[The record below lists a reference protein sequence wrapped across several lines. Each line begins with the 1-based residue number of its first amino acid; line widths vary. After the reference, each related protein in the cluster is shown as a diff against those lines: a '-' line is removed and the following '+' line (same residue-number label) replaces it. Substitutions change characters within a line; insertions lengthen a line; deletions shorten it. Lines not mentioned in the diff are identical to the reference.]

1 MTILVVGGTG
11 QLSTALAA
19 LGPERDL
26 AVVGRP
32 ILDFDQPDRIAAT
45 LAAHRPTLIIN
56 AAAYTAVDKA
66 ESDVDAA
73 FRANASGPE
82 ILARYCAAAD
92 IPLIH
97 VSTDFVFDGTK
108 GAPYVETDLTNPLGV
123 YGASKRAGE
132 IAVLAACPKALVLR
146 TSWVYAPYGRNF
158 VLTMLGAAQ
167 RMPCLRVVADQ
178 IGCPTA
184 APDLAAAILAIAD
197 QLGHGWREE
206 YGGIY
211 HAAGTGFTSWHG
223 LASAAFAEAA
233 RHGRAPPEV
242 TPIATADWPTPVQ
255 RPADSRLD
263 SSKLAQR
270 FGVMLP
276 DWQDALS
283 RMIDQ
288 ALGAQGRAEPRR
300 ATGTA

>member
-1 MTILVVGGTG
+1 MTILVTGGTG
-11 QLSTALAA
+11 QLATAMGALAQR
-19 LGPERDL
+19 RDL
-26 AVVGRP
+26 MVLGRP
-32 ILDFDQPDRIAAT
+32 TLDFDRPDRIAEM
-45 LAAHRPTLIIN
+45 LASHRPSLIIN

-66 ESDVDAA
+66 ESDVAAA
-73 FRANASGPE
+73 FRANAAGPE

-108 GAPYVETDLTNPLGV
+108 GTPYVETDITNPLGV
-123 YGASKRAGE
+123 YGTSKRAGE

-167 RMPCLRVVADQ
+167 RMPTLRVVADQ

-184 APDLAAAILAIAD
+184 APDLAAAILAIVD
-197 QLGHGWREE
+197 QLSEGWREE

-211 HAAGTGFTSWHG
+211 HAAGTGSTSWHG
-223 LASAAFAEAA
+223 LACAAFAEAA

-242 TPIATADWPTPVQ
+242 IAIPTADWPTPVQ

-263 SSKLAQR
+263 GGKLAQR
-270 FGVMLP
+270 FGVCLP
-276 DWQDALS
+276 AWQDALR

-288 ALGAQGRAEPRR
+288 KLAA
-300 ATGTA
+300 

>member
-1 MTILVVGGTG
+1 MTILVAGGTG
-11 QLSTALAA
+11 QLATALAA
-19 LGPERDL
+19 FGQGRDL

-32 ILDFDQPDRIAAT
+32 GLDFDEPDRIAAT

-178 IGCPTA
+178 IGCPTS
-184 APDLAAAILAIAD
+184 APDLAIAILGIAD
-197 QLGHGWREE
+197 RLAGGWHSE
-206 YGGIY
+206 YAGIF
-211 HAAGTGFTSWHG
+211 HAAGSGATSWHG
-223 LASAAFAEAA
+223 LAEAAFDIATEYGGV
-233 RHGRAPPEV
+233 RPEV
-242 TPIATADWPTPVQ
+242 EPIATADWPTPVQ
-255 RPADSRLD
+255 RPADSRLHCD
-263 SSKLAQR
+263 RLEAVFAQR
-270 FGVMLP
+270 LP
-276 DWQDALS
+276 DWRDGLRRTVARAMADA
-283 RMIDQ
+283 
-288 ALGAQGRAEPRR
+288 GRPMC
-300 ATGTA
+300 

>member
-1 MTILVVGGTG
+1 MSILVVGGTG
-11 QLSTALAA
+11 QLATALAA
-19 LGPERDL
+19 LGQGRDL

-32 ILDFDQPDRIAAT
+32 SLDFDQPDRIAAT
-45 LAAHRPTLIIN
+45 LAAHRPSLIIN

-73 FRANASGPE
+73 FRANATGPE

-92 IPLIH
+92 IPFIQ

-132 IAVLAACPKALVLR
+132 IAALAVCPKALVLR

-167 RMPCLRVVADQ
+167 RMPALRVVADQ

-197 QLGHGWREE
+197 QLEQGWHDE
-206 YGGIY
+206 YSGIY

-233 RHGRAPPEV
+233 RHGRGRPAV

-270 FGVMLP
+270 FGVRLP
-276 DWQDALS
+276 GWQDALR

-288 ALGAQGRAEPRR
+288 ALGRPDGA
-300 ATGTA
+300 